1 MIKYQ
6 YINWKSNLNWQ
17 VPAVFVI
24 YIKWWSDD
32 KISCGQ
38 FVRRTLSCFRWQCH
52 LQKVGINL
60 HNNDSLWV
68 NTSDAWF
75 SFGFQTLRLLFDKFY
90 NVNVHCNIEASNV
103 HWLKSRQKRKTV
115 ILKCKRFCRLPY
127 IPVYNIDYMPQNIC
141 QSKFQCSQQYTIA
154 SSMLATV

>member
-38 FVRRTLSCFRWQCH
+38 FVRRTLSCFHWQCH

-75 SFGFQTLRLLFDKFY
+75 SFGFQTLCLLSD
-90 NVNVHCNIEASNV
+90 IEVLQCKCTLQYRSIKCSLIEKQTEEKNSNSKV
-103 HWLKSRQKRKTV
+103 QK
-115 ILKCKRFCRLPY
+115 ILQTP
-127 IPVYNIDYMPQNIC
+127 IHTGI
-141 QSKFQCSQQYTIA
+141 
-154 SSMLATV
+154 